1 MDSESKIKNQ
11 FDNIDASN
19 AWPLLIQEI
28 KKDCSKY
35 DYTVSEAKK
44 MANKFLNRYRDVIPY
59 DHTRIVLSKG
69 DCDYINANLV
79 KVEKAERHY
88 ILTQGPLPFT
98 TSHFWLMVWEQ
109 KCKAVIMLNK
119 VIEKNM
125 IKCHQYWP
133 VGSKN
138 GGEDDMMLTDVGLK
152 VELMSET
159 DCSYYITRKLRLTDV
174 ESRESRE
181 ILHFQYTTWPDYG
194 IPQSPTAFLHFLG
207 DIRKCG
213 ALSSS
218 VGPAVVHCSAG
229 IGRSGSFCLVDS
241 CLVIIK
247 EKQLDDLT
255 IRDILMEMR
264 KYRMGLVQTA
274 EQLRFCYLAIM
285 EGLKDNFE
293 DSEMPINDS
302 EINNHEDEP
311 PPLPPPRS
319 ESLPPLPP
327 LPQPPP
333 DDDDD
338 DEDDDDDD
346 IDESPSE
353 SSSSSES
360 SRAAVTQPE
369 NGPKSPTSE
378 GLRQR
383 KEKLEMTAK
392 KVEEMKRKQKE
403 AEDWAQLKR
412 RRKDNGDSEAAE
424 KTITKLDS
432 CKDKDAISQE

>member
-1 MDSESKIKNQ
+1 MNLESKIRNQ
-11 FDNIDASN
+11 FENTEASN
-19 AWPLLIQEI
+19 AWPVLIQDI
-28 KKDCSKY
+28 KKECSKY
-35 DYTVSEAKK
+35 DFTVVEAKK
-44 MANKFLNRYRDVIPY
+44 MVNKYLNRYRDVIPY

-69 DCDYINANLV
+69 GCDYINANIV
-79 KVEKAERHY
+79 KVEKADRHY
-88 ILTQGPLPFT
+88 ILTQGPLPHT

-109 KCKAVIMLNK
+109 NCKAVIMLNK

-133 VGSKN
+133 EGSRN
-138 GGEDDMMLTDVGLK
+138 GGDDVMLLADVGLK
-152 VELMSET
+152 VELISET

-174 ESRESRE
+174 ECGESRE
-181 ILHFQYTTWPDYG
+181 IVHFQYTTWPDYG

-207 DIRKCG
+207 DIRRSG
-213 ALSSS
+213 ALGSD
-218 VGPAVVHCSAG
+218 VGPAIVHCSAG

-247 EKQLDDLT
+247 DKQDSCEGIT

-274 EQLRFCYLAIM
+274 EQLRFCYLAII

-293 DSEMPINDS
+293 NSELPINEI
-302 EINNHEDEP
+302 EINNHEEEP

-338 DEDDDDDD
+338 DDDEEDDDDVDD
-346 IDESPSE
+346 DDDESPSP
-353 SSSSSES
+353 SSSDSGLDRE
-360 SRAAVTQPE
+360 PE

-383 KEKLEMTAK
+383 MKEKQQRTAD
-392 KVEEMKRKQKE
+392 KVAEMKRKQKE

-412 RRKDNGDSEAAE
+412 RRVDEAEHQPTKDNV
-424 KTITKLDS
+424 
-432 CKDKDAISQE
+432 ISHQ